1 MKKPDRKMK
10 IWLRTVGR
18 RRQGRKPD
26 FFQAHRSRNGPG
38 SALRNPSKVKLA
50 QRLVAWSAVVM
61 RNPIKSAALRNTSV
75 LIVKR
80 RAWAVYQKEWPP
92 PR

>member
-1 MKKPDRKMK
+1 MK

-18 RRQGRKPD
+18 LRQGRKPD
-26 FFQAHRSRNGPG
+26 FLQAHGSRNNLG
-38 SALRNPSKVKLA
+38 SALRNPSKVKMA
-50 QRLVAWSAVVM
+50 QHLVAWAAAVM
-61 RNPIKSAALRNTSV
+61 RNLIKSAALRNTSV

-80 RAWAVYQKEWPP
+80 RALIVYQKELPP

>member
-1 MKKPDRKMK
+1 MK

-18 RRQGRKPD
+18 LRQGRKPD
-26 FFQAHRSRNGPG
+26 FLQADGSRNNLG
-38 SALRNPSKVKLA
+38 SALRNPSKVKMAQHLA
-50 QRLVAWSAVVM
+50 AWAAAVM
-61 RNPIKSAALRNTSV
+61 RNLIKSAALRNTSV

-80 RAWAVYQKEWPP
+80 RALVVYQAQWPP

>member
-1 MKKPDRKMK
+1 MK

-18 RRQGRKPD
+18 LRQGRKPD
-26 FFQAHRSRNGPG
+26 FLQAHGSRNNLG

-61 RNPIKSAALRNTSV
+61 RNPIKSAALRNTSA

-80 RAWAVYQKEWPP
+80 RALIVYQKEWPL